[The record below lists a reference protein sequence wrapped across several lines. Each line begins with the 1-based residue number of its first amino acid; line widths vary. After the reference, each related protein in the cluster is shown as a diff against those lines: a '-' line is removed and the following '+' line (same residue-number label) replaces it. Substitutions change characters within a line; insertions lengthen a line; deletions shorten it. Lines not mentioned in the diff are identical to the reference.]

1 MVAPIE
7 AFLKKPAG
15 VAKWSAE
22 CTVALNEFLV
32 CIFACVRLVL
42 PYPMGIVVIYPLV
55 EGDMC
60 FVAHTQPGPNIEECP
75 IAFLARFLTKIE
87 LKYSIFTTLVSVT
100 AWAIKKLHHYTIF
113 TMEVC
118 IVLPTTANI
127 PVVVDLESNIKC
139 RANIFKLQ

>member
-1 MVAPIE
+1 MVASIE
-7 AFLKKPAG
+7 ALLKKPAG
-15 VAKWSAE
+15 VAKWSAA
-22 CTVALNEFLV
+22 CTTALNELLV
-32 CIFACVRLVL
+32 CIFPRVRLVKIDTTG
-42 PYPMGIVVIYPLV
+42 MAVVFPLV

-87 LKYSIFTTLVSVT
+87 SKYSIFTTLVSVT